1 MPSNPPVIMRSSSLP
16 TLLRILVLV
25 PLAGCTPA
33 ARVSPL
39 AQEAAFARRPG
50 ETLRYVGRTEY
61 FDSRPGGDPE
71 RITSARNVR
80 YAIAFTGGDTARAWI
95 DAMTVERMGGVVR
108 VDTAGPEVV
117 GRPFTLVVD
126 ALGKD
131 SVIAAPPLG
140 WSEAPRFVDF
150 FPPLPGGPLGPEK
163 VWYDYRK
170 VDTSDSLRA
179 GEFTQTVVYHVEG
192 DSTIRGTKV
201 VVVEFDVR
209 WSDQSRLRQPLVDP
223 PPGVIYNPSSIQVR
237 SGEEHGRFYFAPRTG
252 RLVRRV
258 RTGVETV
265 ETPSFTAPEASVFET
280 RYRSTLEL
288 VDARR

>member
-1 MPSNPPVIMRSSSLP
+1 M
-16 TLLRILVLV
+16 LVA
-25 PLAGCTPA
+25 LAGCTPA
-33 ARVSPL
+33 PRVSPL

-61 FDSRPGGDPE
+61 CDSRPGGDPD
-71 RITSARNVR
+71 RVTSARNVR

-95 DAMTVERMGGVVR
+95 DAMTVERMGEVVR

-163 VWYDYRK
+163 VWNDYTTL
-170 VDTSDSLRA
+170 DTSDSLSI
-179 GEFTQTVVYHVEG
+179 GELTRSVVYHVVG
-192 DSTIRGTKV
+192 DSAIRGTKV
-201 VVVEFDVR
+201 VVVAFDVR
-209 WSDQSRLRQPLVDP
+209 WYSQIRSRRAMVNP
-223 PPGVIYNPSSIQVR
+223 PPGVIYNTSMLQVR
-237 SGEEHGRFYFAPRTG
+237 SGEEHGRFYFAPHTG
-252 RLVRRV
+252 LLMRRV
-258 RTGVETV
+258 RSGAETV
-265 ETPSFTAPEASVFET
+265 ETPMYTSPEAAVFET
-280 RYRSTLEL
+280 RYRSTLDL
-288 VDARR
+288 VDVRR